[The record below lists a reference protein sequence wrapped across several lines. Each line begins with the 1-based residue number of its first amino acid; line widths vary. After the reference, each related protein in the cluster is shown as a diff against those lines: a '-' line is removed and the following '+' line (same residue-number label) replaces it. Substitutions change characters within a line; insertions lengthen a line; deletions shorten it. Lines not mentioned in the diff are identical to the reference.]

1 MIFFIVTFSTCSVKT
16 SSHTMSKFVL
26 LLSILPAA
34 VLCECQLKDNAQDLL
49 FVGYF
54 SDGRTFTYVDMI
66 EVKTKDA
73 SFRQFGRLLLQGECK
88 SMNAKLIVALYKREE
103 GGIKLVEKATRRYK
117 GKVRFETLDPCAS
130 YEVNV
135 TIGNH
140 DVGLYK
146 VGPYYS
152 QEGVTY
158 PLLASE
164 DNPFYENNT
173 QEIKSVITQKEKAV
187 LELGAVCAKMVTLH
201 LREKRTDLNETSVRH
216 WEKTTIANVT
226 KRITPGKEGGEKLT
240 VNNLKPCTLYTVD
253 IELWLDD
260 NRRPEEDG
268 DFRKDNI
275 FQFFTCADNSSV
287 PGNRNTMETGN
298 NIDLPIE
305 CSCGEV
311 ILMLKDNKWETQV
324 LQVTIAVSI
333 LVVLV
338 ATIVACALTLYQR
351 QRGHL
356 EMEKLGTLPDSSSFI
371 QSPVYTHTIPVEN
384 EPEAEEET
392 VVLLKYSHLS
402 KL

>member
-1 MIFFIVTFSTCSVKT
+1 MIFLFVTFSTCSVKP
-16 SSHTMSKFVL
+16 SSPTMSKFVL

-54 SDGRTFTYVDMI
+54 SDGRTFTYVDII
-66 EVKTKDA
+66 EVKMKDA
-73 SFRQFGRLLLQGECK
+73 SFRQFGRLLFQGECK
-88 SMNAKLIVALYKREE
+88 SMNARLNVALYKREE
-103 GGIKLVEKATRRYK
+103 DKIKLVAKATRRYK

-135 TIGNH
+135 TIGNL

-146 VGPYYS
+146 LGPYYS

-158 PLLASE
+158 PLLATE

-173 QEIKSVITQKEKAV
+173 QEIKSVITQREKAV
-187 LELGAVCAKMVTLH
+187 LELGAVCAKMATLH
-201 LREKRTDLNETSVRH
+201 LREKMTDLNETSVRH
-216 WEKTTIANVT
+216 WEKTTMANVT
-226 KRITPGKEGGEKLT
+226 KRITPGTEGEEKLT
-240 VNNLKPCTLYTVD
+240 VNDLKPCTLYTVD

-260 NRRPEEDG
+260 NRDPVVDG

-275 FQFFTCADNSSV
+275 FQFYTGNSSV
-287 PGNRNTMETGN
+287 PGNRQIVKTGS
-298 NIDLPIE
+298 DKELPND
-305 CSCGEV
+305 CSCGK
-311 ILMLKDNKWETQV
+311 INCLLKANKWENQV
-324 LQVTIAVSI
+324 LQITIAVSV

-371 QSPVYTHTIPVEN
+371 QSPVYTHTVPVEN